1 MKEKEYKAIFVPK
14 ELHYTIK
21 VEALKRKQ
29 TMMEF
34 IRDLVKKYE
43 KIQSK

>member
-21 VEALKRKQ
+21 VEALKKKKSMIECLQ
-29 TMMEF
+29 
-34 IRDLVKKYE
+34 DLMKKNE
-43 KIQSK
+43 KLQSK